1 MLSGLMKAIEIIKNE
16 VEKMKDEN
24 LIKNPENCDHD
35 CEGCGCDCGVEDEN
49 LIVLSDEDGNEV
61 VFEWLDTVEYEDECY
76 GVFMP
81 VEDEEDGVV
90 ILHITVN
97 DNEEEIYDSIDD
109 DELVNKLFELFK
121 EQNKDNY
128 TFG

>member
-1 MLSGLMKAIEIIKNE
+1 M
-16 VEKMKDEN
+16 
-24 LIKNPENCDHD
+24 
-35 CEGCGCDCGVEDEN
+35 
-49 LIVLSDEDGNEV
+49 
-61 VFEWLDTVEYEDECY
+61 FEWLDTVEYEDECY

>member
-1 MLSGLMKAIEIIKNE
+1 
-16 VEKMKDEN
+16 
-24 LIKNPENCDHD
+24 
-35 CEGCGCDCGVEDEN
+35 
-49 LIVLSDEDGNEV
+49 
-61 VFEWLDTVEYEDECY
+61 
-76 GVFMP
+76 MP

-121 EQNKDNY
+121 EQNRCV
-128 TFG
+128 